1 MGNRQR
7 YDTLDLE
14 KYICAMSTDTTSPT
28 FLSKQDAQHMQ
39 HMLHTSK
46 YYLFLGTTDE
56 RKRMCETGSNVV
68 TIGFMIEEQASSKD
82 VVLGHLHATK
92 LRHLMEVEEDATT
105 EVLERIQHDA
115 QAWVLDHGQVY
126 YDALLESEEWNVENL
141 FLEEDVSKRVT
152 SSFSS

>member
-1 MGNRQR
+1 
-7 YDTLDLE
+7 
-14 KYICAMSTDTTSPT
+14 
-28 FLSKQDAQHMQ
+28 
-39 HMLHTSK
+39 
-46 YYLFLGTTDE
+46 
-56 RKRMCETGSNVV
+56 
-68 TIGFMIEEQASSKD
+68 
-82 VVLGHLHATK
+82 
-92 LRHLMEVEEDATT
+92 LMEVEEDATT